1 MARLSIPEGR
11 TNFDGEGG
19 GDADAMETFELDGGV
34 GDFEL
39 DGGAG
44 DFERDGDSID
54 LNAMKIVVDS
64 VQGNEIRKD
73 ENKLRKIKLKGKR
86 NKKRWKKNRAK
97 RKLEK
102 RGALN
107 FGGFKPPLN

>member
-1 MARLSIPEGR
+1 
-11 TNFDGEGG
+11 
-19 GDADAMETFELDGGV
+19 METFELDGGV

-86 NKKRWKKNRAK
+86 NKKRWKKMEQNENWKKEAR
-97 RKLEK
+97 
-102 RGALN
+102 
-107 FGGFKPPLN
+107 